1 MLDKNGNV
9 ISGREIDRDTIASGL
24 EVLAREVL
32 ETWLAADYPPA
43 IQSDTAQFRHALIHA
58 TKALGKI
65 AALADHADHDHLNDD
80 EAIGLRAEL
89 PKLLGDIIRCAAKMA
104 EKAPGQPVVLWRAY
118 TERADQ
124 LAQRWG
130 HG

>member
-1 MLDKNGNV
+1 VLDKDGNV
-9 ISGREIDRDTIASGL
+9 ISGREIDRDAVASGL
-24 EVLAREVL
+24 AALAREVS
-32 ETWLAADYPPA
+32 ETWRAEDYPPA
-43 IQSDTAQFRHALIHA
+43 VQSDTAQFRHALLHA

-65 AALADHADHDHLNDD
+65 AALADHADHDRLEDD

-124 LAQRWG
+124 LAKRWG
-130 HG
+130 RA